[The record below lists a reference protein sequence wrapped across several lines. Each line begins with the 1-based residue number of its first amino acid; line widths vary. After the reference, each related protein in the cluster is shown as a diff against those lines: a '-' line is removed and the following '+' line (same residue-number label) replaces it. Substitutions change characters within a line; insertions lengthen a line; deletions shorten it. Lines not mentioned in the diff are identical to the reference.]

1 MGKWEGGLSM
11 MEQVWKG
18 RWGECQGTGIGGQV
32 WGTVVKTGRNGRK
45 TVTGKLGGGTDV
57 EKDKVQLQAATSPR
71 GTFVQTGK
79 GASCPEYRLSLI
91 HI

>member
-1 MGKWEGGLSM
+1 M

-57 EKDKVQLQAATSPR
+57 EKDKV
-71 GTFVQTGK
+71 
-79 GASCPEYRLSLI
+79 
-91 HI
+91 